1 MKIIPLKKWFE
12 NFERPLIIAGPCS
25 AESRNQVF
33 KTAEEISKLEK
44 VSVFR
49 AGIWKPRTRPN
60 SFEGVGEIGLKWL
73 KEVKE
78 KTNLLISTEVA
89 TPKHIEICLKNPRII
104 DIFWIGA
111 RTTSSPFSVQ
121 ELANSLRG
129 VDIPV
134 MVKNPINPD
143 LDLWIGAL
151 ERFNKVGINK
161 LAAIHRGFY
170 PFEKTNLRNI
180 PKWEIMIELKRKF
193 FNMPIINDSSHISGK
208 RKFIFEISQ
217 KALDLNVDGLMIESH
232 INPEKAMSDPKQQL
246 KPFELEILLKKL
258 KIRKSFEEN
267 EIFKNEM
274 EKNRKKIDFVDAQ
287 LLDLLMQR
295 MEIVKE
301 IGFYKKKNKLTILQ
315 LKRWIKIIKTRT
327 ENAKKLG
334 MSENFVKKILEL
346 IHKESILYQEKI
358 MKN

>member
-1 MKIIPLKKWFE
+1 
-12 NFERPLIIAGPCS
+12 
-25 AESRNQVF
+25 
-33 KTAEEISKLEK
+33 
-44 VSVFR
+44 
-49 AGIWKPRTRPN
+49 
-60 SFEGVGEIGLKWL
+60 
-73 KEVKE
+73 
-78 KTNLLISTEVA
+78 
-89 TPKHIEICLKNPRII
+89 
-104 DIFWIGA
+104 
-111 RTTSSPFSVQ
+111 
-121 ELANSLRG
+121 
-129 VDIPV
+129 
-134 MVKNPINPD
+134 
-143 LDLWIGAL
+143 
-151 ERFNKVGINK
+151 
-161 LAAIHRGFY
+161 
-170 PFEKTNLRNI
+170 
-180 PKWEIMIELKRKF
+180 
-193 FNMPIINDSSHISGK
+193 MPIINDSSHISGK